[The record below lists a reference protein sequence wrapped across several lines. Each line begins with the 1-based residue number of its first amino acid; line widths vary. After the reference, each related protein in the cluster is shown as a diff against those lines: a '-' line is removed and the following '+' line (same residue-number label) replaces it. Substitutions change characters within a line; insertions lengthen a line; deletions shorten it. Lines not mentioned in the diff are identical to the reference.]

1 VISEVFQTRLIYII
15 SIQFVL
21 YCFFEVKHRTN
32 SVDNLYYKIEFE
44 SLSFPFLKIK
54 KEKKRKERSYTSFHN
69 PSPILPLFKI
79 IIESV

>member
-21 YCFFEVKHRTN
+21 YCFYEIKHRTN

-44 SLSFPFLKIK
+44 SLSLFPFLKIFFFK
-54 KEKKRKERSYTSFHN
+54 KKAIHHSISFSHPFAFQN
-69 PSPILPLFKI
+69 YY
-79 IIESV
+79 